1 MCSTQHSNMRR
12 WAAAPDYFY
21 LLHLTPASHGMHAC
35 WCTRRLIAVI
45 NGESSLQNSVVRSG
59 EVRFR
64 FIENSVKL
72 QGHQAGPYNFQSV
85 LHRHNHDITTLDG
98 HQP

>member
-45 NGESSLQNSVVRSG
+45 NGESSLQNSVVSRNFLLRNTALLVLNCVSSQG
-59 EVRFR
+59 ANVSYVR
-64 FIENSVKL
+64 
-72 QGHQAGPYNFQSV
+72 A
-85 LHRHNHDITTLDG
+85 RHTQTDWS
-98 HQP
+98 QPDW